1 MERQVEFANRSG
13 RRLRGMIHQPGESPI
28 GKPAGVAF
36 FHGFTGDRMES
47 HWLFVKC
54 ARALERAGIASLRFD
69 FFGSGES
76 EGDFRDATI
85 ETEIEDAQDA
95 VDFFR
100 REGGIDGGRLGLL
113 GLSLGGAIAALV
125 AERARAR
132 ALVLWAAVARLPHL
146 RKLASD
152 LVKPSADGNSGGDYE
167 GHEVS
172 PRFLE
177 GADFVDPLGALGR
190 FKRPTLIVHPE
201 RDEHLD
207 LSHPEDYLQASAAEI
222 KEKIIVAGADHTF
235 DGIGWE
241 REVISRAVEWFQQ
254 HLVPAE
260 NSRSASSQQGAT
272 SSVR

>member
-100 REGGIDGGRLGLL
+100 REGGIDGERLGLL

-132 ALVLWAAVARLPHL
+132 ALVLWAAVARLQHL
-146 RKLASD
+146 RTLGDS
-152 LVKPSADGNSGGDYE
+152 LSRPLPNNLSAREYA
-167 GHEVS
+167 GHEIS
-172 PRFLE
+172 PRFLDS
-177 GADFVDPLGALGR
+177 ADYLDPLGAVAR
-190 FKRPTLIVHPE
+190 FTRPTLIVHPE
-201 RDEHLD
+201 QDEHLD
-207 LSHPEDYLQASAAEI
+207 LSHPEDYLRSSAAAL
-222 KEKIIVAGADHTF
+222 KEKVIVAGANHTF
-235 DGIGWE
+235 DSVTWE
-241 REVISRAVEWFQQ
+241 QEVIARGVEWFHR
-254 HLVPAE
+254 HLSPASG
-260 NSRSASSQQGAT
+260 SRPAVLA
-272 SSVR
+272 

>member
-28 GKPAGVAF
+28 GKPAGVVF

-54 ARALERAGIASLRFD
+54 SRALERAGIASLRFD

-76 EGDFRDATI
+76 EGDFRDATL
-85 ETEIEDAQDA
+85 ETELQDAQDA

-100 REGGIDGGRLGLL
+100 REGGIDGERLGLL

-146 RKLASD
+146 RRLAD
-152 LVKPSADGNSGGDYE
+152 RLVKPSPDGDSIGDYE

-172 PRFLE
+172 SRFLE
-177 GADFVDPLGALGR
+177 AADFMDPLGALAR

-207 LSHPEDYLQASAAEI
+207 LSHPEDYLQAAGADV
-222 KEKIIVAGADHTF
+222 KEKVIVAGADHTF
-235 DGIGWE
+235 DGVAWE

-254 HLVPAE
+254 HLVRTE
-260 NSRSASSQQGAT
+260 NSRPAASQP
-272 SSVR
+272 SVASINR